1 MRFLHTSD
9 WQIGKAFGFADDATR
24 AVLHDER
31 LEVIGRLGRLAQEQ
45 GAAAVLVAGDVYD
58 VADPSDRTL
67 RQPIERMRQF
77 PGLEWHLIPGNHDPH
92 APNGLWDRLRR
103 GGLPANIH
111 LHLESRA
118 LPIGPAET
126 PGAAWVVPAV
136 LTRRHAL
143 GDPTAGMDAVSTP
156 EDAIRIGL
164 AHGSLRSF
172 GNDDSTTHNLIAFDR
187 ADRAALAYLALG
199 DWHGAQGFGN
209 QGIGSR
215 SWYSGTPETDAFDT
229 GGGGGG
235 EALLVQVDGPRA
247 LPEVSRHRV
256 GRYLWRQETATLNSI
271 TDIDLLDT
279 RLRGLQPDL
288 STLLV
293 SLRVEGA
300 LSLSAREAYERR
312 IRGDAASALRA
323 LRLDDAGLRPEPSA
337 ADLEAI
343 DHAGFVRVAA
353 DRLARQAADPAN
365 PQRGIAAAALQRLYV
380 LHMRHADR
388 IPDSRA
394 GASA

>member
-9 WQIGKAFGFADDATR
+9 WQIGKGFGFADDATR

-45 GAAAVLVAGDVYD
+45 GASAVMVAGDVYD
-58 VADPSDRTL
+58 MADPGDRTL

-92 APNGLWDRLRR
+92 TPNGLWDRLRR
-103 GGLPANIH
+103 GSLPANVR
-111 LHLESRA
+111 LHLEWQA
-118 LPIGPAET
+118 QPIGNPDA
-126 PGAAWVVPAV
+126 PDAAWVVPAV

-143 GDPTAGMDAVSTP
+143 GDPTAGMDAVTTP
-156 EDAIRIGL
+156 DGAIRIGL
-164 AHGSLRSF
+164 AHGSLRQF
-172 GNDDSTTHNLIAFDR
+172 GAEDSTTHNLIAFDR
-187 ADRAALAYLALG
+187 ADRAGLTYLALG
-199 DWHGAQGFGN
+199 DWHGA

-229 GGGGGG
+229 GGTGGG

-247 LPEVSRHRV
+247 LPEVTRHRV
-256 GRYLWRQETATLNSI
+256 GRYTWRRETATLNSI
-271 TDIDLLDT
+271 TDIDLLET
-279 RLRGLQPDL
+279 RLRRMQPDL

-300 LSLSAREAYERR
+300 LSLSARETYERR
-312 IRGDAASALRA
+312 IRGEVASALRA
-323 LRLDDAGLRPEPSA
+323 LRLDDDRLQPQPSP

-343 DHAGFVRVAA
+343 DHAGYVRVAA
-353 DRLARQAADPAN
+353 ERLARQAGDPAN
-365 PQRGIAAAALQRLYV
+365 PRRGVAAAALQRLYV
-380 LHMRHADR
+380 LHMRRAAR
-388 IPDSRA
+388 TAETGIA
-394 GASA
+394 GAGA